1 MMIKKLISS
10 NRNFYWFSLSILVAN
25 LILIRLPLTG
35 TFGYEF
41 AAINGLLFVVISGL
55 FALNNLSKPEY
66 RFPELI
72 ISLVFFVLIPLA
84 VIIIKSLLTMFCSFC
99 DGMIFYLMIVCT
111 SVLFGTSLAFL
122 IDIFLKRFKK
132 TFFLLLMLLIAFI
145 PVLEIYFLPQVY
157 FYSPLVGFFPGNIY
171 DEGLSPDL
179 KLLLHQLIVGMFSIL
194 TIYLIVRHKQIII
207 RRKFYF
213 IISIL
218 IVTAVFQ
225 LSSPVL
231 GFTTTFSK
239 LENTLSKKIERDAF
253 CLHYQKMSESESKYA
268 ALNIEY
274 YYREL
279 VRTLNVKPSKQI
291 QIYLYKDRLQ
301 KKILFGAGN
310 ADVAKP
316 WQYAVYISADSWEST
331 LKHELVHVFSAE
343 FGTGIFKLASGF
355 NPALIE
361 GLAESIEGSTDEIS
375 LIDFTA
381 LAYNHKHK
389 VDINSLF
396 TGFNFF
402 KANSSLSYT
411 YSGAFISYLIE
422 KYGMEKI
429 KKFYAIGDYI
439 LVFDGN
445 IKSDKKDFENK
456 LESNFTLSN
465 QAMADYYFGR
475 LSIIQ
480 KVCPRYI
487 SDRLSD
493 AFDYLSDHKLYEAEI
508 LFKEINSK
516 SLNYSALVGL
526 SEIYLM
532 HNKMQSAI
540 QIINNNINKFT
551 RTPYYYNLIFR
562 LGDLYARNQQND
574 SSTYWF
580 KRLVIENPNHH
591 LNYLSSTRLSL
602 LEVNKLSEYL
612 GGKDSLRLKIL
623 IDLNGKKYHYNSVPV
638 IVDLLKYQRTNYK
651 SSLSIFN
658 KTFIVDNLESSYAA
672 FKISQYMLA
681 NGDYINGRKY
691 AALSLR
697 FKDKNPFYTSMKE
710 NFVKANWLFAN
721 ASVVLESFQI
731 SESKM
736 IDEVN

>member
-1 MMIKKLISS
+1 MIIKRPISLKS
-10 NRNFYWFSLSILVAN
+10 NFYWFGLSILIIN
-25 LILIRLPLTG
+25 IILTRLPLTG

-41 AAINGLLFVVISGL
+41 AAINGLLLVIISGL
-55 FALNNLSKPEY
+55 FTLKDLSKPEFS
-66 RFPELI
+66 FPNLL
-72 ISLVFFVLIPLA
+72 ISLVLFVLIPL
-84 VIIIKSLLTMFCSFC
+84 VIIIIKSLLTMFCSFC
-99 DGMIFYLMIVCT
+99 DGMIFYILIVCT

-122 IDIFLKRFKK
+122 IDIILKRFKK
-132 TFFLLLMLLIAFI
+132 TFFLLLVLLIAFI

-179 KLLLHQLIVGMFSIL
+179 KLLLHQLIVSMFSIL
-194 TIYLIVRHKQIII
+194 IIYLIVRYKQIII
-207 RRKFYF
+207 KRKFYF

-218 IVTAVFQ
+218 IVTGVFQ

-239 LENTLSKKIERDAF
+239 LENVLSKKIERDAF
-253 CLHYQKMSESESKYA
+253 CLHYQKMSESESEYV

-279 VRTLNVKPSKQI
+279 VKTLNVKPSKQI
-291 QIYLYKDRLQ
+291 QIYLYNDRLQ

-316 WQYAVYISADSWEST
+316 WQYAVFISADSWEST

-361 GLAESIEGSTDEIS
+361 GLAESIEGTTDEIS
-375 LIDFTA
+375 LMDFTA
-381 LAYNHKHK
+381 LAFNHQHRIN
-389 VDINSLF
+389 INSLF

-422 KYGMEKI
+422 KYGMEKV
-429 KKFYAIGDYI
+429 KKFYAIGDYN
-439 LVFDGN
+439 LVFDAK
-445 IKSDKKDFENK
+445 IKSDKKGFENK
-456 LESNFTLSN
+456 LESNSTLDN

-487 SDRLSD
+487 SDRLSN
-493 AFDYLSDHKLYEAEI
+493 AFDYLSDHKLYEAEK

-526 SEIYLM
+526 SEIYLKQDKTQ
-532 HNKMQSAI
+532 NAV
-540 QIINNNINKFT
+540 QIIKNNFSKFT
-551 RTPYYYNLIFR
+551 GTPYYYNLIFR
-562 LGDLYARNQQND
+562 LGNLYASNQQND
-574 SSTYWF
+574 SSKYWF
-580 KRLVIENPNHH
+580 NRLVIENPNHQ

-602 LEVNKLSEYL
+602 LEVNKLREYL
-612 GGKDSLRLKIL
+612 DGKDSLRLKIL
-623 IDLNGKKYHYNSVPV
+623 IELNGNQYHYNSVPI
-638 IVDLLKYQRTNYK
+638 IVDLLKYQGINYK
-651 SSLSIFN
+651 SSLSIFS

-672 FKISQYMLA
+672 FKISQYMLS
-681 NGDYINGRKY
+681 NGDYVNGRKY

-710 NFVKANWLFAN
+710 NFEKANWLFAN
-721 ASVVLESFQI
+721 ASDVLESF
-731 SESKM
+731 KCNK
-736 IDEVN
+736 DVNLGIVN